1 MPAITQ
7 KQEAFCQ
14 AIVSG
19 STQIDAYRNAGY
31 STKETRVQ
39 LMHEEA
45 CKLMKTA
52 TIINRLAELREPA
65 VRAAGMTLE
74 SHLAD
79 LQRLRNMAVKDKQ
92 YSAAISAETSR
103 GRAAGFYVDKKEIR
117 TGLID
122 GLDFEQLKFVDDAIE
137 SALKSSLRDVPPATA
152 ERTGATEH

>member
-1 MPAITQ
+1 MRGITS

-14 AIVSG
+14 AIISG
-19 STQIDAYRNAGY
+19 GTQADAYRSAY
-31 STKETRVQ
+31 STANMKSKTVD
-39 LMHEEA
+39 EEA
-45 CKLMKTA
+45 CAIMKNP
-52 TIINRLAELREPA
+52 TIINRIAELRAPA

-92 YSAAISAETSR
+92 YAAAITAETSR

-137 SALKSSLRDVPPATA
+137 SALKSSLRDIPPATA
-152 ERTGATEH
+152 ERTSATEH

>member
-1 MPAITQ
+1 MATITQ
-7 KQEAFCQ
+7 KQEEFCQ

-19 STQIDAYRNAGY
+19 STQNAAYRIAY
-31 STKETRVQ
+31 STANMTNKTVN
-39 LMHEEA
+39 EEA
-45 CKLMKTA
+45 CAIMKSP
-52 TIINRLAELREPA
+52 TIINRIAELRAPA

-92 YSAAISAETSR
+92 YAAAITAETSR

-137 SALKSSLRDVPPATA
+137 SALRDVPPATA